1 MKYLYLDQNIWIYL
15 SRVYY
20 GIEEN
25 EIYSRVI
32 EKITFLIQKK
42 KLIVP
47 INLSNVIE
55 THKIKNKERRE
66 RLAKFIVDVSKG
78 YCFIPYPYIID
89 SEIISFIKNYLK
101 IPICSIQETAIGIG
115 DFYLIHNGTIP
126 NLNSKLPISE
136 KRKEKYENEMIR
148 RFSTQESIL
157 KFFLNDK
164 SPEQDN
170 KSTIQ
175 IMERISNVNWKYKD
189 KTNRNKIRII
199 KYLLETVFPRIV
211 HWCKEFNVEI
221 KNIVNK
227 FSTFDEVV
235 DFLKKFP
242 LLYTNFCLHN
252 SIEKIPN
259 RPYNV
264 NDIPDIASFSFAIPY
279 CDFVIG
285 EKFIISNA
293 KREKL
298 HLLYK
303 TKLYTTKDIS
313 KLLLD
318 LTICFDNRKNYL
330 HYN

>member
-15 SRVYY
+15 AQVYY
-20 GIEEN
+20 GEKKN
-25 EIYSRVI
+25 EIYSQVL
-32 EKITFLIQKK
+32 EKITFLIQNK

-55 THKIKNKERRE
+55 AHKIKNKKRRE
-66 RLAKFIVDVSKG
+66 KLAKFIVNVSKG

-89 SEIISFIKNYLK
+89 LEIIYFIKNYLK
-101 IPICSIQETAIGIG
+101 IPVCSIQESAIGIG
-115 DFYLIHNGTIP
+115 DFYLIHNGTVPKIKT
-126 NLNSKLPISE
+126 KLPISE
-136 KRKEKYENEMIR
+136 SIKEKYENEMIK

-157 KFFLNDK
+157 KNFLDDK
-164 SPEQDN
+164 SPEQNN
-170 KSTIQ
+170 KSTVQ
-175 IMERISNVNWKYKD
+175 TMERISNINWKYKD
-189 KTNRNKIRII
+189 KKSRHRIRII
-199 KYLLETVFPRIV
+199 KYLLATTFPRIV

-221 KNIVNK
+221 KKLVNK
-227 FSTFDEVV
+227 FSSFEEVV

-259 RPYNV
+259 RSYNV
-264 NDIPDIASFSFAIPY
+264 NDIPDIASFCFAIPY

-298 HLLYK
+298 N
-303 TKLYTTKDIS
+303 KLYNTRLYTNKSVS
-313 KLLLD
+313 KLLFD
-318 LTICFDNRKNYL
+318 LNDLF
-330 HYN
+330 